1 MTPQKKHQ
9 RHQKTLNTNVK
20 PYQTQC
26 SVGLDCFPS
35 REWIAG
41 TWNLQIVFKW
51 KNINSSSKPIF
62 GVPAYATWH
71 VYVTLFA
78 IIHRTCFENHV
89 LDAAHIWMPVVC
101 ASQVTLGSSQAHFG
115 DGVSVHLQPCAG
127 AMFCCCESTPEV
139 TVEVHSSPVL
149 DEVGLPTRGRHEATN
164 VPDVDPFLSDV
175 QKWKKQKDM
184 DIVYV
189 WYILFRFI

>member
-1 MTPQKKHQ
+1 
-9 RHQKTLNTNVK
+9 
-20 PYQTQC
+20 
-26 SVGLDCFPS
+26 
-35 REWIAG
+35 
-41 TWNLQIVFKW
+41 
-51 KNINSSSKPIF
+51 
-62 GVPAYATWH
+62 
-71 VYVTLFA
+71 
-78 IIHRTCFENHV
+78 
-89 LDAAHIWMPVVC
+89 MPVVC

-175 QKWKKQKDM
+175 QKWKKQKDI
-184 DIVYV
+184 DIVHNVYIYLRNPLPSFFWVIKIKPGFPQKTYV
-189 WYILFRFI
+189 FSKWYFNHCNQEPSRKEG